1 MELKD
6 LASISGKGG
15 LYKVLRPGKGGMIL
29 ESLDDAK
36 AKVVVGPDAKVS
48 LLDEISIYVRTKEGT
63 TPLGDV
69 FRKIKKE
76 FDADLGVD
84 GNSDPVEL
92 KAFMK
97 AVLPLYDEDRVYVS
111 DIKKLVKW
119 YQLIRNIAPEIL
131 NEAPSAEPKT

>member
-29 ESLDDAK
+29 ESLDGAK
-36 AKVVVGPDAKVS
+36 SRIVVGPDAKVS

-63 TPLGDV
+63 TPLADV

-131 NEAPSAEPKT
+131 DEAPSEEPKA

>member
-48 LLDEISIYVRTKEGT
+48 LLDEISIYVRTREGT

-111 DIKKLVKW
+111 DIKKFVKW

-131 NEAPSAEPKT
+131 NEAPSEEPKA

>member
-119 YQLIRNIAPEIL
+119 YQLIRIIAPEIL
-131 NEAPSAEPKT
+131 NEAPSEEPKA

>member
-131 NEAPSAEPKT
+131 NEAPSEEPKA

>member
-119 YQLIRNIAPEIL
+119 YLLIRNIAPEIL
-131 NEAPSAEPKT
+131 NEAPSEEPKA

>member
-119 YQLIRNIAPEIL
+119 YQLIRNIAPKIL
-131 NEAPSAEPKT
+131 NEAPSEERKP

>member
-48 LLDEISIYVRTKEGT
+48 LLDEISIYVRTREGT

-131 NEAPSAEPKT
+131 NEAPSEEPKA

>member
-111 DIKKLVKW
+111 DIKKLVRW

-131 NEAPSAEPKT
+131 NEAPSEEPKA